1 MAGRGATV
9 QTPPTEEVG
18 DLIAGKYR
26 VERVIGE
33 GGMGTV
39 YAAYHQL
46 LDVRVAVKV
55 LSAELSEQPGII
67 ARFLR
72 EARAVAR
79 LKSEHVARVSD
90 IGMHEGQPFIVMELL
105 EGEDLD
111 KRLERGALAITDASD
126 FILQALEAMAH
137 AHAIGIVHRDL
148 KPANLFVATSP
159 DGREVLKVLDFGI
172 AKLTTA
178 AQGEGGRTGGI
189 TGEHALGSPSYM
201 APEQVR
207 VLPQIDRRADLW
219 ALGAILYELVTG
231 RTAFDG
237 GSVGEIFGAVL
248 HASPTPMREIRP
260 ETPPELEAVVER
272 CLRRD
277 VEERFTD
284 AAEMARAL
292 APFASPALRGHVSRI
307 EQTLA
312 RAGKS
317 SDPEGLRPSKLGL
330 EQAALDAFGAEPGSG
345 PRSVRRPLL
354 SSRPATPAPGDL
366 TRTADELPAPSGSTP
381 PPVESA
387 PPPPRSRSRSLMMPL
402 AGVFG
407 GCLVIALA
415 LRSLHG
421 SLAEAPKTSAA
432 VSPPAALAQP
442 AHDPAQDLPA
452 PKAAEPASPP
462 VVESAAASAPPT
474 STMAPP
480 QLSASASATGAAH
493 KHAAPAKPATAATP
507 HGKALPGVLQS
518 PD

>member
-1 MAGRGATV
+1 MAGRGATI
-9 QTPPTEEVG
+9 QTTEQETG
-18 DLIAGKYR
+18 ELIAGKYR

-111 KRLERGALAITDASD
+111 KRLERGALPIADACD
-126 FILQALEAMAH
+126 FTLQALEAMAH

-159 DGREVLKVLDFGI
+159 DGREVVKVLDFGI
-172 AKLTTA
+172 AKLTSA
-178 AQGEGGRTGGI
+178 AQAEGGRTGGGI

-248 HASPTPMREIRP
+248 HAAPTPMRELRP
-260 ETPPELEAVVER
+260 DTPPELVAVVER

-284 AAEMARAL
+284 AAEMARAIAPL
-292 APFASPALRGHVSRI
+292 ASSMWQGHVSRI

-312 RAGKS
+312 RAGKG

-330 EQAALDAFGAEPGSG
+330 EQAALEAFGAEPGSG

-354 SSRPATPAPGDL
+354 SSRPAPAASTPDL
-366 TRTADELPAPSGSTP
+366 NRTADELPAPIGSSTP
-381 PPVESA
+381 PPVAST
-387 PPPPRSRSRSLMMPL
+387 PPPAPRRSRTLMLPL

-407 GCLVIALA
+407 GCLVLVLV

-421 SLAEAPKTSAA
+421 GSTAEAPKAAAA
-432 VSPPAALAQP
+432 VSPAPPPAAQDHPPVP
-442 AHDPAQDLPA
+442 AEDRVVQ
-452 PKAAEPASPP
+452 KAADTSPP
-462 VVESAAASAPPT
+462 PADSTPSAAAPTAPQPSS
-474 STMAPP
+474 STN
-480 QLSASASATGAAH
+480 AH
-493 KHAAPAKPATAATP
+493 KRAVPAKAPAAATP
-507 HGKALPGVLQS
+507 HGKDLPGVLRS